1 MRVAIYARVST
12 DGQTVENQVRD
23 LKRWA
28 KNAGHEIV
36 AVFKDEGISGAKG
49 REDRKALD
57 ELMKAAVRREFD
69 LVAAWSVDRLGRSLK
84 GLLALLEELEA
95 AKVDLFLHQQAL
107 DTTSPAGRALFQ
119 MLGVFSEFERA
130 MIRERVVAGLE
141 RAKAQ
146 GKTLGRPKVGKRME
160 REIERLRDEGKGI
173 LTIAKKVGCGTSVV
187 QRVVGRMSQ
196 A

>member
-28 KNAGHEIV
+28 KNASHEIV
-36 AVFKDEGISGAKG
+36 AVYKDEGISGAKG

-57 ELMKAAVRREFD
+57 ELMKASVRREFD

-84 GLLALLEELEA
+84 GLLGLLEELEA

-130 MIRERVVAGLE
+130 MIRERVIAGLE

-146 GKTLGRPKVGKRME
+146 GQTLGRPKVGKGME
-160 REIERLRDEGKGI
+160 REIARLRKEGKGI
-173 LTIAKKVGCGTSVV
+173 LTIAREVGCGTSVV
-187 QRVVGRMSQ
+187 QRVVGEMSQ
-196 A
+196 N

>member
-28 KNAGHEIV
+28 KNAGHEVV
-36 AVFKDEGISGAKG
+36 AVLTDKGISGAKG

-146 GKTLGRPKVGKRME
+146 GKTLGRPKVGKGME
-160 REIERLRDEGKGI
+160 AKIARLRAEGKGI
-173 LTIAKKVGCGTSVV
+173 LAIAKKVGCGTSVV
-187 QRVVGRMSQ
+187 QRVVSGMR
-196 A
+196 

>member
-36 AVFKDEGISGAKG
+36 AVFTDEGISGAKG

-84 GLLALLEELEA
+84 GLLGLLEELEVREGGPVPPPA
-95 AKVDLFLHQQAL
+95 SSRHNLARGPCPLPD
-107 DTTSPAGRALFQ
+107 AGRL
-119 MLGVFSEFERA
+119 LRVRA
-130 MIRERVVAGLE
+130 GHDSRTCCRRFGAG
-141 RAKAQ
+141 Q
-146 GKTLGRPKVGKRME
+146 GPRQDIGQA
-160 REIERLRDEGKGI
+160 EGGQ
-173 LTIAKKVGCGTSVV
+173 ARGT
-187 QRVVGRMSQ
+187 
-196 A
+196 

>member
-28 KNAGHEIV
+28 KNAGHEVV
-36 AVFKDEGISGAKG
+36 AVLTDKGISGAKG

-84 GLLALLEELEA
+84 GLLSLLEELEA

-119 MLGVFSEFERA
+119 MLGVVSEFERA

-141 RAKAQ
+141 RAKAE
-146 GKTLGRPKVGKRME
+146 GKTLGRPKVGKGME
-160 REIERLRDEGKGI
+160 REIARLREEGKGI
-173 LTIAKKVGCGTSVV
+173 LAIAKKVGCGTSVV
-187 QRVVGRMSQ
+187 QRVVGEMG
-196 A
+196 